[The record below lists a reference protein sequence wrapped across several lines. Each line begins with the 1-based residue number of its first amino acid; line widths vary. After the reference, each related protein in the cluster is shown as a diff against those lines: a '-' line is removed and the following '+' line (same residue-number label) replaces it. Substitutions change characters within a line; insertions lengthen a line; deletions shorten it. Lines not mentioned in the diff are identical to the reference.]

1 MEPIKLG
8 IILGSVREGRKGE
21 GVARWLHALASARAA
36 ELAPTLL
43 DLKEWPLPH
52 YTNAAGAKAAE
63 KSYSDP
69 LLQRWV
75 KAIESQDAFVWVT
88 PEYNFGYPGQLKD
101 AIDLVYA
108 GWGTKPVG
116 FVSYGGVSG
125 GIRSVQQLRQLLPEL
140 HALSVHDEVNIA
152 WIGRAID
159 EKGAPRD
166 PYYAAKAEGM
176 LDQLVWWGAALR
188 DARAKTPFPALRQAK
203 PPQ

>member
-8 IILGSVREGRKGE
+8 IILASIREGRRGE
-21 GVARWLHALASARAA
+21 AIARWVHALAAARAA
-36 ELAPTLL
+36 EIAPTLL

-52 YTNAAGAKAAE
+52 YTHAQGAKMAE
-63 KSYSDP
+63 KAYADP

-75 KAIESQDAFVWVT
+75 KTVEAQDAFAIVT

-101 AIDLVYA
+101 AIDLVYT
-108 GWGTKPVG
+108 GWGTKPFG

-125 GIRSVQQLRQLLPEL
+125 GTRSVQQLRQLLPEL
-140 HALSVHDEVNIA
+140 GAVSVRDEVAITFV
-152 WIGRAID
+152 GRAVD

-188 DARAKTPFPALRQAK
+188 EARARTPFPAPRPAS
-203 PPQ
+203 PPK